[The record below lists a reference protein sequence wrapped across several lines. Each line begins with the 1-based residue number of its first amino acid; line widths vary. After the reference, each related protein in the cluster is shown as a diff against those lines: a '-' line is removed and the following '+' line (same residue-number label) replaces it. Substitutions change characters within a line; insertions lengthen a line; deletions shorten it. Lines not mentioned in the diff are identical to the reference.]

1 MSYILVIWT
10 TVAMAGAGAGT
21 QYTKD
26 WNWKSEKDWRPIGEF
41 ANKELCESA
50 VKNMNIKYYRCLRA
64 K

>member
-10 TVAMAGAGAGT
+10 TVAMAGAGS

-26 WNWKSEKDWRPIGEF
+26 WKSERDWRPIGEF

-50 VKNMNIKYYRCLRA
+50 AKNMDIKYYRCLRN

>member
-10 TVAMAGAGAGT
+10 TVAMAGAGT
-21 QYTKD
+21 QYMKD
-26 WNWKSEKDWRPIGEF
+26 WKSEKDWRPIGEF

-50 VKNMNIKYYRCLRA
+50 AKNMDIKYYRCLKA

>member
-10 TVAMAGAGAGT
+10 TVAMAGAGT
-21 QYTKD
+21 QHMKY
-26 WNWKSEKDWRPIGEF
+26 WESERDWRPIGEF

-50 VKNMNIKYYRCLRA
+50 AKNMNTKYYRCLRA